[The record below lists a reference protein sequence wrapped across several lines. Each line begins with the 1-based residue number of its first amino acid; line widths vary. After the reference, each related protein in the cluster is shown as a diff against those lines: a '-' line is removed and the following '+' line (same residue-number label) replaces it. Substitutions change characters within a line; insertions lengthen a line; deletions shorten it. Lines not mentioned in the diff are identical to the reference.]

1 MKNKIKIL
9 AIETSCDETA
19 AAVVELY
26 PEPFDKLRVN
36 SSRRVT
42 ESMAVKPLSSVVFSQ
57 IDIHK
62 KYGGVFP
69 ELASREHIK
78 KIEPVVTEALA
89 LAQVKSRKYKVE
101 SKNSD
106 LLPSTLNLLPSD
118 IDAIAVTV
126 GPGLIGSLIVGVEY
140 ARGLATALNKP
151 VIPINHIEGH
161 VYSCFPHQ
169 SLVTNHQSRQPAF
182 PLLALVVSGG
192 HTMLVLMR
200 SHLKYEII
208 GTTLDDAAGECFDK
222 IARMLG
228 LPYPG
233 GPALSRLAEKGDAK
247 AFDFPRS
254 MLNSGDFNFSFSG
267 LKTAVFYKLRDLGL
281 IDDKAEPIAESE
293 IKITK
298 IQETRNKQITN
309 SKIQTDVI
317 PTGAEGSLTH
327 SIDYPRPSASRSAFI
342 RDIAASAQQAI
353 VDVLVKK
360 TFAAAK
366 KYKVKSILVGGG
378 VSANSLLRSEFAK
391 LNVKSQKLN
400 VYLSPSGLATD
411 NALSIAIAAC
421 YRYQNGDTCSW
432 HNLDANASLKLS
444 AS

>member
-1 MKNKIKIL
+1 MKDTIKIL

-19 AAVVELY
+19 AAVVE
-26 PEPFDKLRVN
+26 FDVK
-36 SSRRVT
+36 
-42 ESMAVKPLSSVVFSQ
+42 SMMIKPLSSVVFSQ

-62 KYGGVFP
+62 KFGGVFP

-89 LAQVKSRKYKVE
+89 SALVESRKYKVE
-101 SKNSD
+101 SKNSH
-106 LLPSTLNLLPSD
+106 LLPSTLNLLLSG
-118 IDAIAVTV
+118 IDAVAVTV
-126 GPGLIGSLIVGVEY
+126 GPGLIGSLIVGVEF
-140 ARGLATALNKP
+140 ARGLAMTLNKP
-151 VIPINHIEGH
+151 MIPINHLEGH

-169 SLVTNHQSRQPAF
+169 SLVANHQSRQPAF

-200 SHLKYEII
+200 DHLNYEII

-233 GPALSRLAEKGDAK
+233 GPALSRLAEKGDTK
-247 AFDFPRS
+247 AFSFPRS

-281 IDDKAEPIAESE
+281 VDEKAEPIKSVQETSE
-293 IKITK
+293 NTPITNHQSLITK
-298 IQETRNKQITN
+298 AG
-309 SKIQTDVI
+309 V
-317 PTGAEGSLTH
+317 
-327 SIDYPRPSASRSAFI
+327 
-342 RDIAASAQQAI
+342 AASAQRAI

-360 TFAAAK
+360 TFAAAE

-378 VSANSLLRSEFAK
+378 VSANKLLRDTFSSVIASTHDNNQE
-391 LNVKSQKLN
+391 VKQSHPEI
-400 VYLSPSGLATD
+400 YLSPLDLTGD

-421 YRYQNGDTCSW
+421 YRYQNGDTSSW
-432 HNLDANASLKLS
+432 KNLDANASQKLITNHK
-444 AS
+444 